1 MREGAPFV
9 WTGSWKA
16 PSCGGRARGRARR
29 GSTSPPRRPRIPV
42 GPRSVQVTHLELVP
56 GRRPGLQAPLVF
68 DPAVE
73 SERRASLLRRPLSRG
88 VGWRLAWPP
97 GSAASDPRAA
107 RGVSQGPDSGLPSA
121 GREHCG
127 REGRGG
133 PGGLATFLSL
143 RPTRPVCPEEPVAEG
158 SPWTALAGVPL
169 LAARVP
175 LSAERTRWP
184 WGLPSWP
191 WRFGED
197 GAGRGCPAP
206 LPGDVLWP
214 RAGKQLLC
222 WAGPVLTTGRRW
234 LWPPGS
240 GKGRLGP
247 SFWTRAASV

>member
-1 MREGAPFV
+1 M

-42 GPRSVQVTHLELVP
+42 GPRSVQVAHLELVP

-107 RGVSQGPDSGLPSA
+107 RGVSRGPDSGLPSA

-133 PGGLATFLSL
+133 EGRGVLPPSFPSVPPALCARRSPLLRARRGRLLRACPCLQPESRFLLS
-143 RPTRPVCPEEPVAEG
+143 
-158 SPWTALAGVPL
+158 ALAGRGGFP
-169 LAARVP
+169 R
-175 LSAERTRWP
+175 
-184 WGLPSWP
+184 
-191 WRFGED
+191 
-197 GAGRGCPAP
+197 GRGGSGRTERDGVAR
-206 LPGDVLWP
+206 LHSQEMSSGLGPGSSSF
-214 RAGKQLLC
+214 AGLGLC
-222 WAGPVLTTGRRW
+222 SQRVAGGCGRR
-234 LWPPGS
+234 GV
-240 GKGRLGP
+240 GRG
-247 SFWTRAASV
+247 A